1 MGQKIAGTAYVKVDG
16 AQLTISGGA
25 EAPLMDKKRET
36 VMPGFYK
43 EEDLPPYLKMTALHT
58 LDFPRKAL
66 TEGKDMTI
74 TCEFNNGTVYV
85 LSGAY
90 LVDEPSSK
98 GDDGTIELQFDGVKG
113 VWQ

>member
-1 MGQKIAGTAYVKVDG
+1 MGQRIAGTAYVKVDG

-36 VMPGFYK
+36 VYPGYYK
-43 EEDLPPYLKMTALHT
+43 EEELAPYLKMTALHT
-58 LDFPRKAL
+58 PDFPRKAL
-66 TEGKDMTI
+66 AEGKDMTI

-98 GDDGTIELQFDGVKG
+98 ADDGTVELQFDGSKG

>member
-1 MGQKIAGTAYVKVDG
+1 MGKKVAGTAYIKVDG
-16 AQLTISGGA
+16 MQLTVTGGA

-36 VMPGFYK
+36 VYPGFYK
-43 EEDLPPYLKMTALHT
+43 EEELAPYLKMTALHDPALSIKT
-58 LDFPRKAL
+58 L
-66 TEGKDMTI
+66 TEGTDMTV
-74 TCEFNNGTVYV
+74 TCEFNNGKVYV

-90 LVDEPSSK
+90 LVDEPTSK

>member
-36 VMPGFYK
+36 VYPGFYK
-43 EEDLPPYLKMTALHT
+43 EEELAPYLKMTALHT
-58 LDFPRKAL
+58 PDFPLKAL

-74 TCEFNNGTVYV
+74 TCEFNNGKVYV

-90 LVDEPSSK
+90 MVDEPSSK
-98 GDDGTIELQFDGVKG
+98 GDDGTLELQFDGVKG

>member
-1 MGQKIAGTAYVKVDG
+1 MGQRIAGTAYVKVDG

-36 VMPGFYK
+36 VAPGFYK
-43 EEDLPPYLKMTALHT
+43 EEELAPYLKMTALHT
-58 LDFPRKAL
+58 PDFPLKAL
-66 TEGKDMTI
+66 TQGTDMTI
-74 TCEFNNGTVYV
+74 TCEFNNGKVYV

-98 GDDGTIELQFDGVKG
+98 GDDGTLELQFDGVKG

>member
-1 MGQKIAGTAYVKVDG
+1 MSQRIAGTAYVKVDG
-16 AQLTISGGA
+16 AQLTISGNA

-36 VMPGFYK
+36 VYPGFYK
-43 EEDLPPYLKMTALHT
+43 EEELAPYLKMTALHT
-58 LDFPRKAL
+58 PDFPQKAL

-74 TCEFNNGTVYV
+74 TCEFNNGKVYV

-90 LVDEPSSK
+90 MVGEPSSK
-98 GDDGTIELQFDGVKG
+98 GDDGTLELQFDGVKG

>member
-36 VMPGFYK
+36 VFPGFFK
-43 EEDLPPYLKMTALHT
+43 EEELAPYLKMTALHT
-58 LDFPRKAL
+58 PDFPIKAL

-74 TCEFNNGTVYV
+74 TCEFNNGKVYV

-98 GDDGTIELQFDGVKG
+98 GDDGTLELQFDGVKG

>member
-36 VMPGFYK
+36 VSPGFYK
-43 EEDLPPYLKMTALHT
+43 EEELPPFLKMTALHT
-58 LDFPRKAL
+58 PDFPRKAL

-90 LVDEPSSK
+90 LVDEPTSK
-98 GDDGTIELQFDGVKG
+98 GDDGTLELQFDGVKG

>member
-1 MGQKIAGTAYVKVDG
+1 MGKKVAGTAYIKVDG
-16 AQLTISGGA
+16 TQLTVTGGA

-36 VMPGFYK
+36 VYPGFYK
-43 EEDLPPYLKMTALHT
+43 EEELTPYLKMTAIHDPDLSIKT
-58 LDFPRKAL
+58 L
-66 TEGKDMTI
+66 TEGTDMTV
-74 TCEFNNGTVYV
+74 TCEFNNGKVYV

-90 LVDEPSSK
+90 LVDEPTSK

>member
-16 AQLTISGGA
+16 VQLTISGGM

-36 VMPGFYK
+36 VYPGFYK
-43 EEDLPPYLKMTALHT
+43 EEELAPYLKMTALHT
-58 LDFPRKAL
+58 PDFPIKQL
-66 TEGKDMTI
+66 TQGTDMTI
-74 TCEFNNGTVYV
+74 TGEFNNGKVYV

-98 GDDGTIELQFDGVKG
+98 GDDGTLELQFDGSKG

>member
-1 MGQKIAGTAYVKVDG
+1 MGQRIAGTAYVKVDG

-36 VMPGFYK
+36 VYPGFYK
-43 EEDLPPYLKMTALHT
+43 EEEKAPFLKMTALHT
-58 LDFPRKAL
+58 PDFPLKAL

-74 TCEFNNGTVYV
+74 TCEFNNGKVYV

-90 LVDEPSSK
+90 MVDEPSLK
-98 GDDGTIELQFDGVKG
+98 GDDGTLELQFDGVKG

>member
-1 MGQKIAGTAYVKVDG
+1 MGQRIAGTAYVKVDG
-16 AQLTISGGA
+16 AQLTISGNA
-25 EAPLMDKKRET
+25 EAPLSDKKRET
-36 VMPGFYK
+36 VAPGFYK
-43 EEDLPPYLKMTALHT
+43 EEELPAYLKMTALHT
-58 LDFPRKAL
+58 PDFPRKAL

-90 LVDEPSSK
+90 MVGEPSSK
-98 GDDGTIELQFDGVKG
+98 GDDGTLELQFDGVKG

>member
-36 VMPGFYK
+36 VYPGFYK
-43 EEDLPPYLKMTALHT
+43 EEELAPYLKMTALHT
-58 LDFPRKAL
+58 ADFPRKAL
-66 TEGKDMTI
+66 IEGKDMTI

-90 LVDEPSSK
+90 LVDEPTSK
-98 GDDGTIELQFDGVKG
+98 GDDGTLELQFDGVKG